1 MNGAVHLFC
10 LSPRRAEQYFL
21 RTVGSN
27 GEEWDWE
34 GRDWGRMRRFYE
46 IVAKL
51 RKLLKTLP

>member
-10 LSPRRAEQYFL
+10 LSPRRAEQYIL
-21 RTVGSN
+21 RTVGCN

-51 RKLLKTLP
+51 RKLLKTLL